1 MSILI
6 KNIKMPKD
14 QPLRMILYPNGQL
27 FVDHGIH
34 FTEYEAIAISRHG
47 DLIEREPLKKS
58 KDLESYYENVKNA
71 PTIISAEEE

>member
-6 KNIKMPKD
+6 KNIKMPED

-34 FTEYEAIAISRHG
+34 FTEYEAIAISSHE
-47 DLIEREPLKKS
+47 DLIENKPLKK
-58 KDLESYYENVKNA
+58 YE
-71 PTIISAEEE
+71 